1 MAQLR
6 ILRLQDE
13 RQGAGLLPAGARHRS
28 PKLESAGPLSEPQ
41 YVNTDAAGGGCAVH
55 RIACNFQDI

>member
-13 RQGAGLLPAGARHRS
+13 RQRAGLLRAGARHRS
-28 PKLESAGPLSEPQ
+28 PKLESTAPLSEPQ
-41 YVNTDAAGGGCAVH
+41 YVNTDAAGGCCAVH
-55 RIACNFQDI
+55 TVVCNCPDI

>member
-13 RQGAGLLPAGARHRS
+13 RQGAGLLPAGVRHRS

-41 YVNTDAAGGGCAVH
+41 YVNTEAAGGACAV
-55 RIACNFQDI
+55 RTIACNCRDI